1 MKTPRALKPER
12 GHLATAAMHEQ
23 FVFRFFPKDL
33 HWLGHQLVRSLS
45 LPTTLETM
53 QIDSCFPFAQDV
65 LPRLLAL
72 VMWYYETQVDDPP
85 RSFAEEREAMD
96 PTERAE
102 LKGTIGA
109 LDKAFPEHF
118 RALHAANPAFAGCPF
133 HAALGVARLGRAA

>member
-23 FVFRFFPKDL
+23 FVFRFFLKDL

-53 QIDSCFPFAQDV
+53 QIDPAFAQDV

-85 RSFAEEREAMD
+85 RSLPKSVKLWTQLSERS
-96 PTERAE
+96 
-102 LKGTIGA
+102 
-109 LDKAFPEHF
+109 
-118 RALHAANPAFAGCPF
+118 
-133 HAALGVARLGRAA
+133 